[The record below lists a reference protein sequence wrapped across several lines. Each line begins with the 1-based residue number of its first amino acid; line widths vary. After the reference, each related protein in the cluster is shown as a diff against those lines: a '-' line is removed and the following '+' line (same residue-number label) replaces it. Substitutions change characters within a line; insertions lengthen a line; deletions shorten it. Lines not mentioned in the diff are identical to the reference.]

1 MLNKY
6 PIMTAKGPVICLD
19 KRNAG
24 VPISMVSGSALCIE
38 SPTGTKSAPT
48 WTLIANNAGK
58 AKTGLII
65 PAPIFVPIKIPIT

>member
-6 PIMTAKGPVICLD
+6 PIITAKGPVICLD

-38 SPTGTKSAPT
+38 SHTGTKSAPT
-48 WTLIANNAGK
+48 
-58 AKTGLII
+58 
-65 PAPIFVPIKIPIT
+65 